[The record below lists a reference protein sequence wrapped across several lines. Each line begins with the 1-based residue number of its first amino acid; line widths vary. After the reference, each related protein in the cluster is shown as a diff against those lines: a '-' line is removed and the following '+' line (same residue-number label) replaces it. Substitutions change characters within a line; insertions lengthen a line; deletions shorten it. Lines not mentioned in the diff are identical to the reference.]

1 MNIALRWLAA
11 ILSAALAASL
21 ARAAAPDHPR
31 DVKLDPQLVVG
42 HESCA
47 KCHANEVATWAKTA
61 HSTTFLT
68 LHQKK
73 EASEIA
79 KKLGLSSIKRGQVCI
94 DCHYTPQTAPDNA
107 GPVKAVSGVS
117 CESCHGPAQ
126 KWLTLHSDY

>member
-21 ARAAAPDHPR
+21 ARGAAPNNPH
-31 DVKLDPQLVVG
+31 DVKLDPQQVLG

-47 KCHANEVATWAKTA
+47 KCHANEVATWTKTP

-68 LHQKK
+68 LHQRK

-94 DCHYTPQTAPDNA
+94 DCHYTPQAATDRA
-107 GPVKAVSGVS
+107 GQVKAISGVS
-117 CESCHGPAQ
+117 CESCHG
-126 KWLTLHSDY
+126 